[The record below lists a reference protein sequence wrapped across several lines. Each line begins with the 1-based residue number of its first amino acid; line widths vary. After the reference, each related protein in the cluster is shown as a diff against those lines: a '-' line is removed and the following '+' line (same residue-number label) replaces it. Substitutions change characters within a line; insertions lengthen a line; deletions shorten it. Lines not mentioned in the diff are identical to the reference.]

1 MASSTVE
8 LVALW
13 ASSSPS
19 LLAFCFS
26 HLIIAVL
33 LLGGRGCAQP
43 DVSGGG
49 EWTSGAAGA
58 EALDGTQMPGEKMS
72 SGGQDS
78 PTTPT
83 VAVSVVHGRVAEVD
97 MVDAVQVEASE
108 TSNGAEEG
116 TVAADYDMAQEK
128 CDNEEED
135 DELMM
140 RAEEFIQRMN
150 RVWRAENLRPC

>member
-1 MASSTVE
+1 
-8 LVALW
+8 
-13 ASSSPS
+13 
-19 LLAFCFS
+19 
-26 HLIIAVL
+26 
-33 LLGGRGCAQP
+33 
-43 DVSGGG
+43 
-49 EWTSGAAGA
+49 
-58 EALDGTQMPGEKMS
+58 MS
-72 SGGQDS
+72 SGQDS

-97 MVDAVQVEASE
+97 MDAVQVEASE

-150 RVWRAENLRPC
+150 TVWRAENMRPC